1 MHRPTIPQA
10 AYEIIIDL
18 CVCIFPSPKNSIC
31 SFHLLRY
38 QIYYRLSIFFLVFS
52 KILNVLFSKKAM
64 SADQKTIMIIPFGDK
79 NPRRQDNLSTG
90 TFFIKYYKQIC
101 RRQRRPRRRRGNG
114 HRHTS
119 IFRKLCFF
127 SGVALFIAIC
137 CPLCAPSKKGARRCL
152 RRACHLKQ
160 IRRLSD

>member
-1 MHRPTIPQA
+1 MQFSFIK
-10 AYEIIIDL
+10 ISDL
-18 CVCIFPSPKNSIC
+18 L
-31 SFHLLRY
+31 SFVN
-38 QIYYRLSIFFLVFS
+38 IFLVFS

-64 SADQKTIMIIPFGDK
+64 SAAQKTIMIIPFGDK

-101 RRQRRPRRRRGNG
+101 RRQRRPCRRRGNG

-137 CPLCAPSKKGARRCL
+137 CPFCAPSKKGAAALPTVGLSSKRVLSAQLPLPPPTAVHIL
-152 RRACHLKQ
+152 RTPTGGRV
-160 IRRLSD
+160 RLPSA